1 MLVAAHQGM
10 VIATVGVEEEEEEAV
25 MVVGV
30 VVDDTEGEFN
40 RHQQKRWKD
49 VCILYIWVGRWL
61 LVNK

>member
-10 VIATVGVEEEEEEAV
+10 VIATVGVEEEEEAV

-49 VCILYIWVGRWL
+49 GCILYIRVGRWL
-61 LVNK
+61 LVSK